1 MPFVLRFGLA
11 AASLILPAALWA
23 ADPPALSRVLMASE
37 QGVVSLTSSASADVA
52 KDVMSV
58 TFATTRDGPDANTV
72 QAGLKQALDAAL
84 AEARRIA
91 KPGQVDV
98 QTGNFSL
105 YPRYTNKGVLTG
117 WQGTAELIV
126 EGRDMPAISQLVG
139 RISTLTIA
147 RVGYGLSREARE
159 KIEGDVAA
167 QAIARYRTK
176 AADYAKQFG
185 YAGYTLNQ
193 VNVSTN
199 EPPPNRPMPAA
210 TRMMT
215 AQADEALPVEAGKA
229 TVVVTVNGTVQLT
242 K

>member
-1 MPFVLRFGLA
+1 MPIAIRLGLT
-11 AASLILPAALWA
+11 AASLVLPAVLFA
-23 ADPPALSRVLMASE
+23 AELPPPS
-37 QGVVSLTSSASADVA
+37 GVVSLTSSASADVA

-58 TFATTRDGPDANTV
+58 TFSTTRDGPDANAV

-84 AEARRIA
+84 AEARRVA

-105 YPRYTNKGVLTG
+105 YPRYTAKGVLTG
-117 WQGTAELIV
+117 WQGSAELIV

-159 KIEGDVAA
+159 KSEADVAA

-176 AADYAKQFG
+176 AGDYAKQFG
-185 YAGYTLNQ
+185 YAGYTLRE

-199 EPPPNRPMPAA
+199 EPPPNRPMPTAA
-210 TRMMT
+210 TRMMA